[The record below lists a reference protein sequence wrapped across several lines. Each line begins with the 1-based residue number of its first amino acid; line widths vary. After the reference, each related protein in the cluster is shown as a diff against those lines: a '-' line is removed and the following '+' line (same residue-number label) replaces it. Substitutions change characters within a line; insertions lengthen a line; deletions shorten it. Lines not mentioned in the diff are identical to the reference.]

1 MDIYSVFASGL
12 GVGVALLLIVIL
24 LNGKVGSS
32 PARIAFSGLMLA
44 ALAFFLHPLLSS
56 PYTRWTMAIQTSA
69 PAIFWI
75 TCHLIFSPRPRMF
88 QWISWVALYSA
99 IPPAIVN
106 IGLAGQEIP
115 PAVNVLAKKIPQV
128 LEYVLILLAFKE
140 INFDYGSDLIQ
151 SRRRLRVGLQVV
163 VGVTLFGVILSFNY
177 KIGGDCSRQVVMI
190 IALLIIAVLVL
201 ENREEIFVNQPSESS
216 LNAKI
221 HQQLGYEHPI
231 TADDVAKIA
240 SSSEQFL
247 ELEMAVSEMQRPAED
262 NQKASENLSAE
273 VNESLAKLQVLVSQ
287 GFYRQEQLTLKKL
300 SKQIQ
305 IPEYKLR
312 KLINGHLGYGNF
324 NDYIRELRI
333 AEANMRLI
341 NEPDTPISNIAL
353 DLGFRTLSSFNRA
366 FRDINETTPTEYRKA
381 HSHS

>member
-12 GVGVALLLIVIL
+12 GVGVTLLLIVIL

-56 PYTRWTMAIQTSA
+56 PYTRWTMAVQTSA

-163 VGVTLFGVILSFNY
+163 VGVTLFWVILSFNY

-231 TADDVAKIA
+231 T
-240 SSSEQFL
+240 
-247 ELEMAVSEMQRPAED
+247 R
-262 NQKASENLSAE
+262 
-273 VNESLAKLQVLVSQ
+273 
-287 GFYRQEQLTLKKL
+287 R
-300 SKQIQ
+300 
-305 IPEYKLR
+305 
-312 KLINGHLGYGNF
+312 
-324 NDYIRELRI
+324 
-333 AEANMRLI
+333 
-341 NEPDTPISNIAL
+341 
-353 DLGFRTLSSFNRA
+353 
-366 FRDINETTPTEYRKA
+366 
-381 HSHS
+381 